1 MCSVPSQTAH
11 MQRNIT
17 ISQLGNH
24 VNKNATRSMADEE
37 RRLGDWL
44 SSWPHKD
51 AHADCCVRPGPN
63 IAVRVEFMARH
74 ISSQAGNET
83 SEVFETLFVSFP
95 CVSIAIDH
103 RIA

>member
-1 MCSVPSQTAH
+1 MLMGNTTMCSVPSQTAH

-51 AHADCCVRPGPN
+51 AHADCCVRPGLN
-63 IAVRVEFMARH
+63 IAVRVELMARQVP
-74 ISSQAGNET
+74 SRVREMKKW
-83 SEVFETLFVSFP
+83 
-95 CVSIAIDH
+95 
-103 RIA
+103 RI